1 LENDVPASSQ
11 TPTKPDAG
19 PNELSLDER
28 LIRALQEDG
37 RLTNMALSRRFGVSE
52 ALVRQRLKRLFEG
65 REIRAIAV
73 ADLRTMGLDTIAF
86 VRVAAVGGAVER
98 VQRKLRALS
107 EVTAIYLT
115 TGAFNVCAW
124 VVAPNTQALSLW
136 MDEHLRC
143 DADIRK
149 LDMRLV
155 VSAYRYEGLSGFIV
169 EDA

>member
-1 LENDVPASSQ
+1 MPASSQ
-11 TPTKPDAG
+11 TTTKADDAG
-19 PNELSLDER
+19 QKELSLDER

-52 ALVRQRLKRLFEG
+52 ALVRQRLKRLFEAK
-65 REIRAIAV
+65 EIRAIAV

-98 VQRKLRALS
+98 VQRKLRAIA

-124 VVAPNTQALSLW
+124 VVTQNTQALSLW

-149 LDMRLV
+149 LDVRLV